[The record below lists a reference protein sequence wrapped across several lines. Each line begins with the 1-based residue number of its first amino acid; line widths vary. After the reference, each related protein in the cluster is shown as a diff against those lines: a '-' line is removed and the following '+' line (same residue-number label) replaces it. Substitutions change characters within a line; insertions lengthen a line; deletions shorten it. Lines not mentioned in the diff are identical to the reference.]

1 MAILTRALP
10 SSPDR
15 RQDSRRQLDV
25 WFARRARQMEAAI
38 LISQSFFEHLSIEE
52 LLEEV
57 LCTALKV
64 VNASAGSILL
74 ADPEKQQLVFRYGVK
89 ESSKG
94 LLGTAIPWDQGI
106 AGAVYQSGQA
116 ELIPDAKEDPRHFT
130 VVDEITGFV
139 TRDMVVLPLKRWE
152 GKPIG
157 VLEVLN
163 KTQGRLDEEDAA
175 LLGVVTA
182 FAAMAIEQARLYE
195 EAKLA
200 VVVRLL
206 GDISHDIKNLLL
218 PVTTG
223 ADLLDGQ
230 LKALFDSLPNTR
242 RGQTAESRAL
252 CERLLN
258 MTRSASTLLQD
269 RMKEI
274 ADCVKGL
281 SAPPRFAA
289 CSLPEVV
296 DSVMRTLGA
305 LADDRGVA
313 LRAQGLADVPQVE
326 ADERRLFNCFY
337 NLVSNAIAEVPA
349 GGSVTISA
357 GLAMLGGMVQVSVA
371 DTGRGMPADVRDSL
385 FTARAISRKPGGTG
399 LGTKII
405 KDVVDAHRGQ
415 ITVQSEEGVGT
426 TFILLL
432 PVQQS
437 VNPSR
442 SARGEYYDTE
452 GNPGF
457 PAAATKRDGP
467 SP

>member
-1 MAILTRALP
+1 MAILTRTLP

-15 RQDSRRQLDV
+15 RQDSRRQLDL

-38 LISQSFFEHLSIEE
+38 LISQSFFEHLSVEE

-64 VNASAGSILL
+64 VNAQAGSILL
-74 ADPEKQQLVFRYGVK
+74 AEAETQQLVFRYGVK

-106 AGAVYQSGQA
+106 AGAVFQSGEA
-116 ELIPDAKEDPRHFT
+116 ELILDAKEDPRHFA
-130 VVDEITGFV
+130 VVDEITGFH

-163 KTQGRLDEEDAA
+163 KAQGSLDEEDAA
-175 LLGVVTA
+175 LLGVVSA

-206 GDISHDIKNLLL
+206 GDISHDIKNLLM

-223 ADLLDGQ
+223 ADLLEQQ
-230 LKALFDSLPNTR
+230 LKALFESLPATKK
-242 RGQTAESRAL
+242 GYTAQSRVL
-252 CERLLN
+252 CDQLLE

-269 RMKEI
+269 RMKDI

-281 SAPPRFAA
+281 SAPPRFAK
-289 CSLPEVV
+289 CRLSDVV
-296 DSVMRTLGA
+296 DGVVRTLGV
-305 LADDRGVA
+305 LAQDRGVT
-313 LRAQGLADVPQVE
+313 LETQGLTDLPSIE

-337 NLVSNAIAEVPA
+337 NLVSNALAEVPS
-349 GGSVTISA
+349 GGKVTISS
-357 GLAMLGGMVQVSVA
+357 GIAMLGGMVQVSVA
-371 DTGRGMPADVRDSL
+371 DNGRGMPVEVRASL

-426 TFILLL
+426 TFILLF
-432 PVQQS
+432 PVHQTD
-437 VNPSR
+437 R
-442 SARGEYYDTE
+442 
-452 GNPGF
+452 
-457 PAAATKRDGP
+457 
-467 SP
+467 

>member
-1 MAILTRALP
+1 MAILTRTLP

-15 RQDSRRQLDV
+15 RQDSRRQLDL

-38 LISQSFFEHLSIEE
+38 LISQSFFEHLSVEE

-64 VNASAGSILL
+64 VNAQAGSILL
-74 ADPEKQQLVFRYGVK
+74 ADSETQQLVFRYGVK
-89 ESSKG
+89 ENSKG
-94 LLGTAIPWDQGI
+94 LLGTAISWDQGI
-106 AGAVYQSGQA
+106 AGAVFQSGEA
-116 ELIPDAKEDPRHFT
+116 ELIADAKEDPRHFG
-130 VVDEITGFV
+130 VVDEITGFH

-163 KTQGRLDEEDAA
+163 KAQGRLDEEDAA

-223 ADLLDGQ
+223 ADLLENQ
-230 LKALFDSLPNTR
+230 LSKLFESLPNTKK
-242 RGQTAESRAL
+242 GLTAQSRVL
-252 CERLLN
+252 CDQLLN

-281 SAPPRFAA
+281 SAPPRFAE
-289 CSLPEVV
+289 CRLSDVME
-296 DSVMRTLGA
+296 SVERTLGVIA
-305 LADDRGVA
+305 EDRGVTLQVQA
-313 LRAQGLADVPQVE
+313 LTGLPQIE

-337 NLVSNAIAEVPA
+337 NLVSNALGEVPR
-349 GGSVTISA
+349 GGTITISA
-357 GLAMLGGMVQVSVA
+357 GLAMLGGMVQISVM
-371 DTGRGMPADVRDSL
+371 DSGRGMPPEVRDSL

-415 ITVQSEEGVGT
+415 ITVQSQEGIGT

-432 PVQQS
+432 PVHQID
-437 VNPSR
+437 R
-442 SARGEYYDTE
+442 
-452 GNPGF
+452 
-457 PAAATKRDGP
+457 
-467 SP
+467 

>member
-15 RQDSRRQLDV
+15 RQDNRRALDV

-38 LISQSFFEHLSIEE
+38 LISQSFFEHVSVEA

-57 LCTALKV
+57 LTTALKV
-64 VNASAGSILL
+64 VNAQAGSILL
-74 ADPEKQQLVFRYGVK
+74 ADPERQELVFRYGVK
-89 ESSKG
+89 ESAKG

-106 AGAVYQSGQA
+106 AGAVFQSGQA
-116 ELIPDAKEDPRHFT
+116 ELIPDAKADPRHFH

-139 TRDMVVLPLKRWE
+139 TRDMIVLPLKRWE
-152 GKPIG
+152 GVPIG

-163 KTQGRLDEEDAA
+163 KAQGTLDEEDGA
-175 LLGVVTA
+175 LLGVVSA

-223 ADLLDGQ
+223 VDLLDQ
-230 LKALFDSLPNTR
+230 QMKALLDTLPASR
-242 RGQTAESRAL
+242 RAHNARGRAL
-252 CERLLN
+252 CDDLVA
-258 MTRSASTLLQD
+258 MTRSASTMLQH

-281 SAPPRFAA
+281 SAPPRFAPCRLA
-289 CSLPEVV
+289 AIGDNVV
-296 DSVMRTLGA
+296 RTLGPLAEDRGIA
-305 LADDRGVA
+305 LALEGLDA
-313 LRAQGLADVPQVE
+313 LPDIDG
-326 ADERRLFNCFY
+326 DEPRLFNCFY
-337 NLVSNAIAEVPA
+337 NLVNNALDETPRGGRVALSAQPA
-349 GGSVTISA
+349 S
-357 GLAMLGGMVQVSVA
+357 LGGMVQVCVS
-371 DTGRGMPADVRDSL
+371 DTGRGMPEDVRESL

-405 KDVVDAHRGQ
+405 KDVVDAHRGL
-415 ITVQSEEGVGT
+415 ISVHSREGAGTSFTV
-426 TFILLL
+426 LL
-432 PVQQS
+432 PVRQS
-437 VNPSR
+437 
-442 SARGEYYDTE
+442 
-452 GNPGF
+452 
-457 PAAATKRDGP
+457 
-467 SP
+467 

>member
-1 MAILTRALP
+1 MAILTRTLP

-38 LISQSFFEHLSIEE
+38 LISQSFFEHLSVEE

-64 VNASAGSILL
+64 VNAQAGSILL
-74 ADPEKQQLVFRYGVK
+74 ADPETQQLVFRYGVK

-106 AGAVYQSGQA
+106 AGAVFQSGEA
-116 ELIPDAKEDPRHFT
+116 ELILDAKEDPRHFA
-130 VVDEITGFV
+130 VVDEITGFR

-163 KTQGRLDEEDAA
+163 KAQGRLDEEDAA
-175 LLGVVTA
+175 LLGVVSA

-218 PVTTG
+218 PVTAG
-223 ADLLDGQ
+223 ADLLEHQ
-230 LKALFDSLPNTR
+230 LTTLFESLPATKK
-242 RGQTAESRAL
+242 GLTAQSRVL
-252 CERLLN
+252 CDQLLN

-289 CSLPEVV
+289 CRISEVV
-296 DSVMRTLGA
+296 DSVVRTLGV
-305 LADDRGVA
+305 LADDRGIA
-313 LRAQGLADVPQVE
+313 LELHGLDDLPQIE

-337 NLVSNAIAEVPA
+337 NLVSNALGEVPS
-349 GGSVTISA
+349 GGTITISA

-371 DTGRGMPADVRDSL
+371 DNGRGMPADVRDSL

-415 ITVQSEEGVGT
+415 ISVQSQEGVGT
-426 TFILLL
+426 TFILLF
-432 PVQQS
+432 PVHQ
-437 VNPSR
+437 PDR
-442 SARGEYYDTE
+442 
-452 GNPGF
+452 
-457 PAAATKRDGP
+457 
-467 SP
+467 